1 MSRIGKLAI
10 NIPKT
15 VNLINNNSVL
25 TVKGEFGTLERIIPE
40 TIQIEKI
47 DNILTVSLKNETR
60 SSKAFHGLY
69 RTLINNMII
78 GVSEQFV
85 ITLMLQGVGYRAN
98 IQDQALVLNL
108 GFSHKLNYK
117 IPSFF
122 DIDILK
128 QNVEIKNCSFQKV
141 KNFSSI
147 LRHYKSPEP
156 YKGKGIR
163 YKSEIVELKESKKS
177 K

>member
-1 MSRIGKLAI
+1 MRKHLNIFSI
-10 NIPKT
+10 NILPSKLVFFYKRKKISLFKT
-15 VNLINNNSVL
+15 HLVILQNTFLGMAEKYSINL
-25 TVKGEFGTLERIIPE
+25 KLE
-40 TIQIEKI
+40 
-47 DNILTVSLKNETR
+47 
-60 SSKAFHGLY
+60 
-69 RTLINNMII
+69 
-78 GVSEQFV
+78 
-85 ITLMLQGVGYRAN
+85 GVGYN
-98 IQDQALVLNL
+98 IVKKKKKIVLNL